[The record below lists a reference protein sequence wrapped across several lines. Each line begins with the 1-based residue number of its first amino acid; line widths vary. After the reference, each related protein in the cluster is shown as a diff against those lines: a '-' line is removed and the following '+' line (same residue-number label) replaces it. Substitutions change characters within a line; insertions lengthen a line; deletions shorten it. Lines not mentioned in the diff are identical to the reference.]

1 MTRLLPK
8 KEDRKTFKM
17 QCFPLYSILKAFGN
31 LKMDFFK
38 SVQRGKIK
46 KVKKI
51 LEIGTIATNTN
62 VIVNYKNPSDG
73 SSPLH
78 KATRNGTK

>member
-1 MTRLLPK
+1 MGKYCLFEQHLFCK
-8 KEDRKTFKM
+8 NKN
-17 QCFPLYSILKAFGN
+17 QCSNPDTAAEN

-78 KATRNGTK
+78 KATKNGNK